1 MTDKTTQVAESDRD
15 DFKMFLAFATQG
27 ILTQIPFGVNVDP
40 VAVAQ
45 AATNTAIAMVNA
57 KNEAFKYK

>member
-1 MTDKTTQVAESDRD
+1 MTDQTTPEVAESDRE

-40 VAVAQ
+40 VAVVQ
-45 AATNTAIAMVNA
+45 AAKNTALAMVAA
-57 KNEAFKYK
+57 KNEAFK